1 MERLKAMVAP
11 REFTTIKVTKST
23 LDFIRFEGEVANKPV
38 MEDIISRIDAK
49 HMKLSGFSE
58 PFKIKCGPAKS
69 NYPTK
74 VKFKLLVRIF
84 INIMAFSLT
93 GTISFVMQLIWTKP
107 SLENVLIRCIF
118 KICHANFSISGIIF
132 VHQKVNLSS
141 LKSQF
146 EPQ

>member
-74 VKFKLLVRIF
+74 VSLKMFYMILVI
-84 INIMAFSLT
+84 
-93 GTISFVMQLIWTKP
+93 KP
-107 SLENVLIRCIF
+107 P
-118 KICHANFSISGIIF
+118 KYTYIIF
-132 VHQKVNLSS
+132 GI
-141 LKSQF
+141 
-146 EPQ
+146 

>member
-74 VKFKLLVRIF
+74 VIKIVPLTVMKAI
-84 INIMAFSLT
+84 FSLI
-93 GTISFVMQLIWTKP
+93 GIISFVMQLIWTRQSP
-107 SLENVLIRCIF
+107 VNVLIQFIF
-118 KICHANFSISGIIF
+118 RICLANFSISVTIF
-132 VHQKVNLSS
+132 AHQKVKFTEIS
-141 LKSQF
+141 F
-146 EPQ
+146 

>member
-1 MERLKAMVAP
+1 MVAP

-74 VKFKLLVRIF
+74 VIKNCTSNSNDTLFKSDWNNFFRDATDMDETKPGERPDTVHLQNLPCKFF
-84 INIMAFSLT
+84 NIGDNIRPSEGKFT
-93 GTISFVMQLIWTKP
+93 GISFESNSYFQG
-107 SLENVLIRCIF
+107 S
-118 KICHANFSISGIIF
+118 
-132 VHQKVNLSS
+132 
-141 LKSQF
+141 
-146 EPQ
+146 

>member
-1 MERLKAMVAP
+1 MSVAIPAIINKRNQKAISNWEVMERLKAMVAP

-74 VKFKLLVRIF
+74 VIYKLY
-84 INIMAFSLT
+84 
-93 GTISFVMQLIWTKP
+93 
-107 SLENVLIRCIF
+107 
-118 KICHANFSISGIIF
+118 
-132 VHQKVNLSS
+132 LS
-141 LKSQF
+141 Q
-146 EPQ
+146 Q

>member
-74 VKFKLLVRIF
+74 V
-84 INIMAFSLT
+84 SL
-93 GTISFVMQLIWTKP
+93 K
-107 SLENVLIRCIF
+107 NVL
-118 KICHANFSISGIIF
+118 HDFSDKTPKYTYIIF
-132 VHQKVNLSS
+132 GI
-141 LKSQF
+141 
-146 EPQ
+146 

>member
-74 VKFKLLVRIF
+74 VKIIGLNHWFEF
-84 INIMAFSLT
+84 
-93 GTISFVMQLIWTKP
+93 P
-107 SLENVLIRCIF
+107 SI
-118 KICHANFSISGIIF
+118 
-132 VHQKVNLSS
+132 
-141 LKSQF
+141 
-146 EPQ
+146 

>member
-74 VKFKLLVRIF
+74 V
-84 INIMAFSLT
+84 SL
-93 GTISFVMQLIWTKP
+93 K
-107 SLENVLIRCIF
+107 NVLTPQAQSF
-118 KICHANFSISGIIF
+118 FPFHTLIF
-132 VHQKVNLSS
+132 VYSRS
-141 LKSQF
+141 LK
-146 EPQ
+146 